1 MLAATVRV
9 SSKGQVVIPK
19 EVRDSMHWEAGT
31 ELVLVSTEKGVT
43 LQTKPVKKGKHSAK
57 SLRGFLQHKG
67 KEKVLSTEELCKPV
81 EYSDDCI

>member
-19 EVRDSMHWEAGT
+19 KVRDSMDWDAGT
-31 ELVLVSTEKGVT
+31 ELILVSTEKGVT
-43 LQTKPVKKGKHSAK
+43 LQTKPEKKGKHSAK

-67 KEKVLSTEELCKPV
+67 KTISTEELCKPV
-81 EYSDDCI
+81 EYSDDHI

>member
-19 EVRDSMHWEAGT
+19 EVRDSMHWDAGT

-43 LQTKPVKKGKHSAK
+43 LQTKPDKKKKYSAE
-57 SLRGFLQHKG
+57 SLVGFLQHKG
-67 KEKVLSTEELCKPV
+67 EALSTEELCKPV
-81 EYSDDCI
+81 EYPDDRI